1 MYFED
6 EKINRMTAFQVQHTA
21 ETMQVV
27 FDKKYFSDEELLK
40 ILNFMRLEFLAKKI
54 DFDEDIEE
62 LGAEINRNWWLKN
75 KTRFI
80 KD

>member
-1 MYFED
+1 M
-6 EKINRMTAFQVQHTA
+6 MTFQVQQTA

-27 FDKKYFSDEELLK
+27 FDRKHFSDEELLK
-40 ILNFMRLEFLAKKI
+40 ILSFLRLEFLAKKI
-54 DFDEDIEE
+54 DFDEDIED
-62 LGAEINRNWWLKN
+62 LGREINRDWWLKN

>member
-1 MYFED
+1 
-6 EKINRMTAFQVQHTA
+6 MTTFQVQHTA
-21 ETMQVV
+21 ETMQVS

-40 ILNFMRLEFLAKKI
+40 ILNFLRLEFLAKKI
-54 DFDEDIEE
+54 DFDDDIEA
-62 LGAEINRNWWLKN
+62 LGAEIKSNWWLKN